1 MTEIMTNCHKV
12 KHCKC
17 IYNGKL
23 YDTETAK
30 IIGKLSN
37 RIIFKTNN
45 SNYFLAE
52 ENAGMVTI
60 IENGC
65 YVTRPEIEYFNIS
78 PMDEN
83 QLKNYLGQYDIGEYI
98 RIFGEPEEA

>member
-1 MTEIMTNCHKV
+1 MIEIMTNCHKV
-12 KHCKC
+12 KHSKC

-45 SNYFLAE
+45 SNYFLTE
-52 ENAGMVTI
+52 GNTGMVTI
-60 IENGC
+60 IENDC
-65 YVTRPEIEYFNIS
+65 CVARPEIEYFNIS
-78 PMDEN
+78 PMTEN
-83 QLKNYLGQYDIGEYI
+83 ELKNYLGQYDIVEYI